1 VDPADPNDP
10 VLSCLSQS
18 ALMVWIEGSDA
29 HTDELIKRFDRAPK
43 PMCYQASFLD
53 AKWAAYLAQNGVAA
67 HDVDPDNFVRW
78 TYAQAMAHRQ
88 PLYRGM
94 AKWGVK
100 VTADEVAAV
109 TSPDQFDVMIA
120 NALERNT

>member
-1 VDPADPNDP
+1 
-10 VLSCLSQS
+10 
-18 ALMVWIEGSDA
+18 MVWIEGSDA
-29 HTDELIKRFDRAPK
+29 HTDELIKRFDRSPK

-53 AKWAAYLAQNGVAA
+53 AKWEAYLAQNGVAA
-67 HDVDPDNFVRW
+67 DDVDPDNFVRW

-88 PLYRGM
+88 PLYSGM

-109 TSPDQFDVMIA
+109 KTPDQFDVMIA
-120 NALERNT
+120 NALKRNT